1 VHERELLARETI
13 EERGLA
19 DVGASHDSKGGLAGH
34 GRLRRASNAS
44 VQLLAGTLQLVPVRR
59 ACGCSRWVLIAG
71 LILSFGLTQH
81 VLASIGGA
89 MNFGAMSKIVDCG
102 VSMATWGL

>member
-1 VHERELLARETI
+1 MARVGRPGVLFAGLVTREFRAGRFNGFQFGGPEAAR
-13 EERGLA
+13 
-19 DVGASHDSKGGLAGH
+19 GGFYF
-34 GRLRRASNAS
+34 
-44 VQLLAGTLQLVPVRR
+44 
-59 ACGCSRWVLIAG
+59 AG
-71 LILSFGLTQH
+71 LILSFGLTRH